1 MNSWKKNIQLVIVKS
16 NTVVTTHSFTIK
28 NINVKI
34 TFHIQ
39 DRDIGKTYTHAC
51 GH

>member
-1 MNSWKKNIQLVIVKS
+1 LEEKYSVSEIEY
-16 NTVVTTHSFTIK
+16 TVVTTHSFTIK

-39 DRDIGKTYTHAC
+39 DRDNW
-51 GH
+51 